1 MRFFCL
7 VLGLFAAL
15 VAAGPNPI
23 SWNSNT
29 FAAGKVSTITWQPTT
44 GGTVTLKLQWGSN
57 PTPDSGITIAST
69 IQNSGSVTWT
79 PPSNLASQPDFTIQ
93 IVNDQDKSQNNY
105 SPHFTISGLTGSSA
119 TSSNVASST
128 LVSSVSSSAASSSA
142 ATSSSDSSTSSGS
155 SSTPS
160 STVSSASSASSPSS
174 TPSSTSSTS
183 GSSST
188 PASSS
193 GPAVTSTNIP
203 NTKNAGIR
211 LTVSGGM
218 LAVVMGVMAVM

>member
-29 FAAGKVSTITWQPTT
+29 FTAGQSSTITWQPTT
-44 GGTVTLKLQWGSN
+44 GGTVTLRLQWGSN
-57 PTPDSGITIAST
+57 PTPGSGITIAST

-79 PPSNLASQPDFTIQ
+79 PPSNLASQPDFTIV
-93 IVNDQDKSQNNY
+93 IVDDQDTSQTNY
-105 SPHFTISGLTGSSA
+105 SPHFTISGLSGSA

-142 ATSSSDSSTSSGS
+142 ATSSSSSNSSTSSGS

-193 GPAVTSTNIP
+193 GPTSTNVP
-203 NTKNAGIR
+203 NTKNAGMR